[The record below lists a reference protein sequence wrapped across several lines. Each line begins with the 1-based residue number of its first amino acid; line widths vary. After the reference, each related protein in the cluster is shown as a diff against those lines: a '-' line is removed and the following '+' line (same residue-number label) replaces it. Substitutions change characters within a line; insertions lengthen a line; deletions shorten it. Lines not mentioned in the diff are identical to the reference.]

1 MKRFKKLLIVFFTM
15 LFCLSTVITASASP
29 IDKNNIDYIEKNIQ
43 NYIIELYKNKDLGT
57 EFKSNINLSND
68 INIYNNEKISTH
80 QYVTKL
86 YETYKENY
94 NSM

>member
-1 MKRFKKLLIVFFTM
+1 M
-15 LFCLSTVITASASP
+15 LFCLSTIITASASP

-80 QYVTKL
+80 QYVTNFMKL
-86 YETYKENY
+86 IKKITI
-94 NSM
+94 SM